1 MQCTASQ
8 SPTSN
13 SVESNLKQFCP
24 LSPYVFNTALKL
36 EDQGNITQKRRSQ
49 GMQFGKEDVKVP
61 LFIDDMIE
69 YINDPKNSTR
79 ELLWL
84 INNFSKVTGSKINS
98 NKSVALLCSKRIN
111 RVRKKLG
118 KHPV

>member
-1 MQCTASQ
+1 MTVNPSVTWESLQII
-8 SPTSN
+8 TSLLI
-13 SVESNLKQFCP
+13 EFCII
-24 LSPYVFNTALKL
+24 TALKL

-61 LFIDDMIE
+61 LFIDDMIV

-84 INNFSKVTGSKINS
+84 TNNFSKVTGSKINS